1 MLFPVKTDDKKQSKG
16 YLSKSTPIY
25 QDKTTVIFNLDQK
38 YNDASNYK
46 FEFNLGDDVEHR
58 TDGPFTQYVE
68 INSYQI
74 SSKKVWKNFRGHVL
88 IPITDQV
95 PKFDKIEDFEELC
108 QFAGQGAEGKFVSPK
123 NTSFI
128 NEGESKSKS
137 TLLNNL
143 FDELK
148 TRKEAKYYAKHRE
161 AQFLNCKTTN
171 KLKQ

>member
-16 YLSKSTPIY
+16 YISKSTPIY
-25 QDKTTVIFNLDQK
+25 QDKTTVIFNLDHK
-38 YNDASNYK
+38 YNDSNNYK
-46 FEFNLGDDVEHR
+46 FEFNLGDEVEHR

-68 INSYQI
+68 INCFQI
-74 SSKKVWKNFRGHVL
+74 SSKKVWKYFRGHVL

-108 QFAGQGAEGKFVSPK
+108 QFAGQGAEGKFVSP
-123 NTSFI
+123 NGQNLI

-143 FDELK
+143 FD
-148 TRKEAKYYAKHRE
+148 
-161 AQFLNCKTTN
+161 
-171 KLKQ
+171 